1 MPRKD
6 RSAVVY
12 IAAAVPALL
21 IKLVVSY
28 LRMKR
33 RAVKA
38 ERRFY
43 RTLLENGMDKRSAL
57 ELSSEYSGPVTI
69 SYWIKGF
76 RPGAFSAA
84 AGKKKDRE

>member
-1 MPRKD
+1 MPKKD

-12 IAAAVPALL
+12 IAAAVPWLLVRLAL
-21 IKLVVSY
+21 SY

-57 ELSSEYSGPVTI
+57 ELSSEYTGPMRI
-69 SYWIKGF
+69 SYWIKGIGPRSF
-76 RPGAFSAA
+76 MAA
-84 AGKKKDRE
+84 AGKKKNKE